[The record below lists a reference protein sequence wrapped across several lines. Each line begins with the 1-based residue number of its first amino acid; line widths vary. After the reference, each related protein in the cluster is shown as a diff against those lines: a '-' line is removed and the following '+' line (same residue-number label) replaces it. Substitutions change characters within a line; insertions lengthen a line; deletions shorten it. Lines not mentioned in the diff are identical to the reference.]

1 MAQEVGVRSI
11 PQLKQFGR
19 DLGVLS
25 EQLSSAYHAANRK
38 MQVVC
43 EGWNDQVNAKFM
55 QEFQKDEKQIDE
67 IAAHMKEFSAF
78 INKSCEILEMYQ
90 STRL

>member
-25 EQLSSAYHAANRK
+25 EQLSAAYHAANRK
-38 MQVVC
+38 MQTVC
-43 EGWNDQVNAKFM
+43 EGWNDQVNMKFM

-67 IAAHMKEFSAF
+67 IAAHMKEFATF

>member
-11 PQLKQFGR
+11 PELKQFDR

-25 EQLSSAYHAANRK
+25 EQLSAAYHAANRK
-38 MQVVC
+38 MHAVC
-43 EGWNDQVNAKFM
+43 EGWNDQVNTKFM

-67 IAAHMKEFSAF
+67 IAAHMKEFSTF
-78 INKSCEILEMYQ
+78 IKKSCEILETYQ

>member
-38 MQVVC
+38 MQTVC
-43 EGWNDQVNAKFM
+43 EGWNDFRKT
-55 QEFQKDEKQIDE
+55 
-67 IAAHMKEFSAF
+67 
-78 INKSCEILEMYQ
+78 KS
-90 STRL
+90 RLMRLQRT

>member
-1 MAQEVGVRSI
+1 
-11 PQLKQFGR
+11 
-19 DLGVLS
+19 
-25 EQLSSAYHAANRK
+25 
-38 MQVVC
+38 
-43 EGWNDQVNAKFM
+43 M

>member
-11 PQLKQFGR
+11 PNLRQFGR
-19 DLGVLS
+19 DLSVLS
-25 EQLSSAYHAANRK
+25 EQLANAYHAANRK

-43 EGWNDQVNAKFM
+43 DGWNDQVNQKFM

-67 IAAHMKEFSAF
+67 IAARMKEFSAF
-78 INKSCEILEMYQ
+78 INKSCDILELYQ
-90 STRL
+90 NVRL

>member
-1 MAQEVGVRSI
+1 
-11 PQLKQFGR
+11 
-19 DLGVLS
+19 
-25 EQLSSAYHAANRK
+25 
-38 MQVVC
+38 MQTVC
-43 EGWNDQVNAKFM
+43 EGWNDQVNMKFM

>member
-38 MQVVC
+38 MQTVC
-43 EGWNDQVNAKFM
+43 E
-55 QEFQKDEKQIDE
+55 
-67 IAAHMKEFSAF
+67 
-78 INKSCEILEMYQ
+78 
-90 STRL
+90 

>member
-11 PQLKQFGR
+11 PELKQFGR

-25 EQLSSAYHAANRK
+25 EQLSAAYHAANRK
-38 MQVVC
+38 MHAVC
-43 EGWNDQVNAKFM
+43 EGWNDQVNTKFM
-55 QEFQKDEKQIDE
+55 QEFQKDDE
-67 IAAHMKEFSAF
+67 IAAHMKEFSTF
-78 INKSCEILEMYQ
+78 IKKSCEILETYQ

>member
-1 MAQEVGVRSI
+1 MAQEVGVRRI
-11 PQLKQFGR
+11 QKLKQLR
-19 DLGVLS
+19 HDLGVLS

-38 MQVVC
+38 MQTVC
-43 EGWNDQVNAKFM
+43 EGWNDQVNMKFM

>member
-11 PQLKQFGR
+11 PNLRQFGR
-19 DLGVLS
+19 DLSTLS
-25 EQLSSAYHAANRK
+25 EQLTAAYHAANRK

-43 EGWNDQVNAKFM
+43 EGWTDQVNMKFM

-67 IAAHMKEFSAF
+67 IAAHMKDFSAF
-78 INKSCEILEMYQ
+78 INKSCDILEMYQ
-90 STRL
+90 NVRL

>member
-11 PQLKQFGR
+11 PQLKQFGK
-19 DLGVLS
+19 DLNTLS
-25 EQLSSAYHAANRK
+25 EQLTAAYHAATRK
-38 MQVVC
+38 MQTVC
-43 EGWNDQVNAKFM
+43 EGWNDQVNMKFM

-67 IAAHMKEFSAF
+67 IAAHMKQFSSF

-90 STRL
+90 NTRL